1 MFESFIYP
9 IYDYNLVMELPTR
22 TDLERNR
29 FADVVISFSAVAGI
43 CDEMLELADM
53 LLITIGWH
61 ISVMG
66 RIVPEL
72 RDDVVVNDRHLAM
85 SRFRS
90 SFRCAARPA
99 AAKGN
104 GTNRWST

>member
-1 MFESFIYP
+1 MFESFIGI
-9 IYDYNLVMELPTR
+9 IYYNLVMELPTR
-22 TDLERNR
+22 TDFERKR
-29 FADVVISFSAVAGI
+29 FADIVISFRAVAGI
-43 CDEMLELADM
+43 CDEVADM

-72 RDDVVVNDRHLAM
+72 RDDEVVNERHLAT
-85 SRFRS
+85 SKS
-90 SFRCAARPA
+90 KFRCAARPA

-104 GTNRWST
+104 GTNR

>member
-1 MFESFIYP
+1 MFESFIGF
-9 IYDYNLVMELPTR
+9 IYDRDYNLVKELPVR
-22 TDLERNR
+22 TDLERKR
-29 FADVVISFSAVAGI
+29 FADVVISFRAVAGI
-43 CDEMLELADM
+43 CDEVVADM

-72 RDDVVVNDRHLAM
+72 RDDEAVNERHLAM
-85 SRFRS
+85 SKFRS
-90 SFRCAARPA
+90 SRCAARPA

-104 GTNRWST
+104 GTNR

>member
-1 MFESFIYP
+1 MFESFICP

-22 TDLERNR
+22 TDLERKR
-29 FADVVISFSAVAGI
+29 FADVVISFRAVAGI
-43 CDEMLELADM
+43 CDEVVPTDM

-72 RDDVVVNDRHLAM
+72 RDDEVVNERHLAM
-85 SRFRS
+85 SKFR

-104 GTNRWST
+104 GTNR